1 MVISGSY
8 NEPLGCLGCS
18 HSPREISM
26 YVPRAF
32 AENDTLTLHEQI
44 QATALPV
51 LITQGRQGLMA
62 SHVPLLLKPEEGQY
76 GTLYG
81 HLARANPQCQELA
94 EGAQA
99 LVIFAGE
106 QAYISPSFYPSK
118 AEHGKAVP
126 TWNYV
131 AVHAY
136 AQPEV
141 FEDAPRLLELVSQLS
156 NRHEASR
163 PQPWA
168 VSDAPADYIDSMLK
182 AIVGFRLPITRL
194 IGKRKLSQN
203 RSAADQ
209 AGVRNGLLAN
219 SNPQDHALA
228 RLIAKE

>member
-1 MVISGSY
+1 
-8 NEPLGCLGCS
+8 
-18 HSPREISM
+18 M

-32 AENDTLTLHEQI
+32 AVDDVPILHQ
-44 QATALPV
+44 QMLATPLPV
-51 LITQGRQGLMA
+51 LVTHASQGLTA
-62 SHVPLLLKPEEGQY
+62 SHVPLLLNPDEGPY

-81 HLARANPQCQELA
+81 HLARANPHCKALA
-94 EGAQA
+94 EGVEN

-126 TWNYV
+126 TWNYL

-136 AQPEV
+136 GTAEV
-141 FEDAPRLLELVSQLS
+141 FDDAERLLALVSRLS
-156 NRHEASR
+156 NKHEADRSD
-163 PQPWA
+163 PWS

-194 IGKRKLSQN
+194 DGKRKLSQN
-203 RSAADQ
+203 RDAADQ
-209 AGVRNGLLAN
+209 AGVRKGLLAN

-228 RLIAKE
+228 HLMAKE

>member
-1 MVISGSY
+1 
-8 NEPLGCLGCS
+8 
-18 HSPREISM
+18 M

-32 AENDTLTLHEQI
+32 AENDTLTLHEQM

-51 LITQGRQGLMA
+51 LITQGPQGLMA
-62 SHVPLLLKPEEGQY
+62 SHVPLLLKAEEGQY

-118 AEHGKAVP
+118 AEHAKAVP

-136 AQPEV
+136 GHATV
-141 FEDAPRLLELVSQLS
+141 FDDAPGLLRVVTQLS
-156 NRHEASR
+156 ERHEANR
-163 PQPWA
+163 PAPWA
-168 VSDAPADYIDSMLK
+168 VSDAPREYIDNLLK
-182 AIVGFRLPITRL
+182 AIVGFSLPISRL
-194 IGKRKLSQN
+194 TGQRKLSQN

-209 AGVRNGLLAN
+209 AGVRDGLLA
-219 SNPQDHALA
+219 SDNPYDHALA
-228 RLIAKE
+228 QLIAKE

>member
-1 MVISGSY
+1 
-8 NEPLGCLGCS
+8 
-18 HSPREISM
+18 M

-32 AENDTLTLHEQI
+32 AVDDVPILHQ
-44 QATALPV
+44 QMLATPLPV
-51 LITQGRQGLMA
+51 LVTHTSQGLIA
-62 SHVPLLLKPEEGQY
+62 SHVPLLLNPDEGPY

-81 HLARANPQCQELA
+81 HLARANPHCKALA
-94 EGAQA
+94 EGVEN

-126 TWNYV
+126 TWNYL

-136 AQPEV
+136 GTAEV
-141 FEDAPRLLELVSQLS
+141 FDDAERLLALVSRLS
-156 NRHEASR
+156 NKHEADRSD
-163 PQPWA
+163 PWS

-194 IGKRKLSQN
+194 DGKRKLSQN
-203 RSAADQ
+203 RDAPDQ
-209 AGVRNGLLAN
+209 AGVRKGLLAN

-228 RLIAKE
+228 HLMAKE